1 MINRS
6 NRLRGAAAT
15 AVISAILAV
24 GSAHAEDMVGYVSPV
39 AVQPSEQQITMGIE
53 YAVGEVGWDARIL
66 DANLSPDRQISHVDT
81 LITLGAK
88 AIAAWSLDP
97 NAVAGAYT
105 RAQQQGIPVIGLNSL
120 GEGLSNTVWWE
131 IDTCEPGGV
140 YNEHAAWI
148 AERKPG
154 ARVIVFGGPPVEA
167 LINNVNCFMAAANAA
182 GLEIVNQTD
191 NTRDNTATAATLAAD
206 VITKYPDVDAVWAY
220 NDSTALGASAALAAA
235 GKTVYSSK
243 NPDGVMV
250 FGINANTE
258 AIEAIKAG
266 LMTGT
271 WDPNNVATGIALVLA
286 MKSALADPDKQQEPL
301 TVTSVFYTEDN
312 VDDWVNP
319 SNRTYTLESIPL
331 K

>member
-6 NRLRGAAAT
+6 NRMRGAAIG
-15 AVISAILAV
+15 AVVSALLAS

-53 YAVGEVGWDARIL
+53 YAVGEIGWDARIL

-182 GLEIVNQTD
+182 GLEVVNQTD

-235 GKTVYSSK
+235 GKSIYSSK

-258 AIEAIKAG
+258 AIDAIKAG

-286 MKSALADPDKQQEPL
+286 MRSALADPDKQQEPL
-301 TVTSVFYTEDN
+301 TVTSVFYTEAN

-319 SNRTYTLESIPL
+319 SERSYTLDSIPL